1 MNRKGRELE
10 KKQSTENSTVQEKI
24 PNARDMQSENQAP
37 RMTR

>member
-24 PNARDMQSENQAP
+24 PNAKKHAI
-37 RMTR
+37 